1 MYLQFKSFAPFA
13 LGLAGVNLPSWC
25 DDSFFGQIPWAC
37 IFTLIISIVS
47 LPRKISSLR
56 FGSAFAVMMSF
67 YLVLVI
73 LSEAL
78 LLRGTSKSLSAGF
91 SEGKAKAQLSLNSVA
106 SSLPLIIF
114 SYMYQTNAP

>member
-1 MYLQFKSFAPFA
+1 
-13 LGLAGVNLPSWC
+13 
-25 DDSFFGQIPWAC
+25 
-37 IFTLIISIVS
+37 
-47 LPRKISSLR
+47 
-56 FGSAFAVMMSF
+56 MMSF

-114 SYMYQTNAP
+114 SYMYQTNVPQIYQELENKSLPKAKKLLGLGTTLAACVYIVAGIFGYIAFADGSTE